1 MIKPRSA
8 RAMNRMPSSGPQAC
22 TEVVCD
28 NALRSGAEAE
38 ERIPGEG
45 AQQLFES
52 SGGSEGGGGIE
63 WLQGEQTVERA
74 RLSKRLKVYSHTATI
89 FVTVIGVHTQ

>member
-1 MIKPRSA
+1 
-8 RAMNRMPSSGPQAC
+8 MNRMPSSGPQAC